1 MNSRGNSWISGPAIA
16 ENARSPINKVGRST
30 IHTNPGWK
38 DTLRREFQE
47 LIVDNCS
54 RNTIDA
60 VKNNDDIQVSTRN
73 DAISETYL
81 SLVGSEVAKGRAK

>member
-1 MNSRGNSWISGPAIA
+1 MEARKRLIKKKLNSRGNSGISGPTIA
-16 ENARSPINKVGRST
+16 ENAKSPINKVGRST

-60 VKNNDDIQVSTRN
+60 VKNNEDIQVHPLVMRQ
-73 DAISETYL
+73 YL
-81 SLVGSEVAKGRAK
+81 KLI

>member
-1 MNSRGNSWISGPAIA
+1 MEARKRLIKKKLNSRVNSGISGPTIA

-60 VKNNDDIQVSTRN
+60 VKNNEDIQVHPLVMMQ
-73 DAISETYL
+73 YL
-81 SLVGSEVAKGRAK
+81 KLI